1 MKFKVGDRVVYSST
15 KKKYFGVVL
24 AVAGNSKWPY
34 AVEFDGADR
43 SQFDRGMGFYNDEEL
58 EHAV

>member
-1 MKFKVGDRVVYSST
+1 MRFKAGDRVVFSNT

-24 AVAGNSKWPY
+24 AVARNSKWPY
-34 AVEFDGADR
+34 AVEFDGSDR
-43 SQFDRGMGFYNDEEL
+43 SQFDRGVGFYSDEEL